1 LRVRRHAVLYHG
13 TLLDSF
19 DLPLVARVV
28 RHPPREP
35 GYRAGR
41 DHGAF
46 LANLELGRPALEAA
60 VRTAFGADTVRSDWP
75 VERVAMLVRERYD
88 DPAWTCRLR

>member
-1 LRVRRHAVLYHG
+1 VRRHAVLYHG

-19 DLPLVARVV
+19 DLPLVAQVL

-41 DHGAF
+41 GHGDF
-46 LANLELGRPALEAA
+46 LANLEMGRPALEAT
-60 VRTAFGADTVRSDWP
+60 VRAAFGAEQFRSAWP
-75 VERVAMLVRERYD
+75 DQRVAALVRERYA